1 MIKKYPKII
10 NLLDIKLNQPTTFRT
25 INNVEI
31 NDESQGTYNKDNQV
45 KFKTSVLRLSLC
57 DYSDG
62 NILVKEA
69 ITVAK
74 ETDAAPNNVNEKI
87 IFKHCAPFTNCISR
101 INNTKIDDTQ

>member
-87 IFKHCAPFTNCISR
+87 ILKHCAPFTNCISR

>member
-74 ETDAAPNNVNEKI
+74 ETDAAPYNVNEKV
-87 IFKHCAPFTNCISR
+87 IFKHCAPFTNSISR